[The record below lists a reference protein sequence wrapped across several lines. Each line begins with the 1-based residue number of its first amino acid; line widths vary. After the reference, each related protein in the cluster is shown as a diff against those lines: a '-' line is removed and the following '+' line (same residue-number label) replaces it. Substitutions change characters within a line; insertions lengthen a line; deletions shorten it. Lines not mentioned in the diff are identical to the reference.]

1 MNNFIKKLREKGLKK
16 KIDQFVDT
24 FGAKIDTNIE
34 ELNQNNKQKV
44 LNDRKIYKKLV
55 ELLSK
60 KYILPE
66 KDVDCVKVF
75 SCLKQDKLEDAIKN
89 MIHIDASTFLNKL
102 PHYNFNNMYN
112 NLSFTYKD
120 KLINK
125 YKDLQNEAKLC
136 LEGKKFIGS
145 IYPDILNTCTMSF
158 NGKVVSNI
166 PNGLNYHGEPN
177 YALCSIDPSLLTP
190 ATIEIMTQDILT
202 QYQEKFSER
211 YKLI

>member
-44 LNDRKIYKKLV
+44 LNDRKIYKNLV

-66 KDVDCVKVF
+66 KDVDWGKVF

-158 NGKVVSNI
+158 NGQIV
-166 PNGLNYHGEPN
+166 
-177 YALCSIDPSLLTP
+177 SIDPSVLTP

-202 QYQEKFSER
+202 QYQEKFSGK